1 MVRLSFV
8 SVLAPLSR
16 DIQVMGDVLWYYS
29 ILKSAGSTMIRRGTI
44 RMSVIRSRIDIIMT
58 KVSEDI
64 FSASY
69 YTMINSIFQ
78 IQTFSHAE
86 ASVASLVLD

>member
-1 MVRLSFV
+1 
-8 SVLAPLSR
+8 
-16 DIQVMGDVLWYYS
+16 
-29 ILKSAGSTMIRRGTI
+29 
-44 RMSVIRSRIDIIMT
+44 MSVIRIRIDIIMT

-69 YTMINSIFQ
+69 YTMIKSIFQ